1 MKTKSYSLKRTVK
14 MIRISERL
22 NKKKEMSIKYILLT
36 WHDYWS
42 TDITKKLRRQSEFV
56 QINLKI

>member
-1 MKTKSYSLKRTVK
+1 